1 MPDVGQVG
9 IVGRSEP
16 LQRLG
21 GSIAASAHGR
31 RSATLVSGE
40 AGIGKTS
47 LVRSALEAS
56 TAEFVLGWGTCWPG
70 GAAPGFWPWMQVF
83 ADLARAVGSQ
93 AVGEAAGLDRDL
105 LSVLVRDLGP
115 IGRAPSEPEW
125 DRLLLL
131 DATVRW
137 LEALTVDRHIVVVLD
152 DLQWA
157 DPSTFDLFDHVLASP
172 GTARLLLVGAY
183 RDNEL
188 DGETRPRVA
197 RLASH
202 ADHVHLDGLAVAGV
216 EELLRAIGGPATSAT
231 AAALH
236 RRTGGHP
243 LFVSELARLSDEDGD
258 RRLPAVVTEAVGRRI
273 DALPAET
280 RRTLEAASVLGNRLL
295 PDVLAT
301 VDGEAPAVIIGH
313 LLPAIDAGVLRTT
326 AQDEMWFAHD
336 LFRETLYDHLDAI
349 QRSLLHGLVADALA
363 ERSRRGG
370 DVPPSDLARHYAKAA
385 TSRGGKGAIA
395 WARRAAA
402 DERRRSAFIEAA
414 GHLRRA
420 RVSVVDA
427 GESIEPD
434 ILVGLLIE
442 EADDRARSG
451 DPDGARS
458 LLVGA
463 GKAAPDPASQ
473 ADVALAVQRLGA
485 KFAAPRDAIIGQLD
499 TALEAVTGFDL
510 AREARLTAALAR
522 ELQHSVSGD
531 RARAGPLS
539 ERAIV
544 LGRRSHDDE
553 TLAACLLARHDG
565 LWGPGTG
572 AERAR
577 LGHEIA
583 TVGSRLGATDRVA
596 EGLLLQ
602 ANGLLESGSA
612 GFRPVLA
619 RWLGLLDARD
629 EPRDRYLTA
638 TRRAALA
645 LLDGDSGR
653 AETLMEQA
661 ARIGE
666 RIHEPDT
673 GNVLMSQRVA
683 LARARDDPDELRT
696 LADDAVRWWT
706 GSPVVAHGVAA
717 GAYAAAGDL
726 DAASRAVATVAA
738 AGGWQSEGSYL
749 RSVLVSHLA
758 EAATALGDHE
768 LCRELFADVEHL
780 TDSCGV
786 NGAIV
791 AFAGPFAHTAG
802 ILAGELGDLA
812 TADAMLRQSVATARR
827 LGAEDWVG
835 RGTAALQ
842 TLCADGSAPADR
854 SAARPAADIASL
866 TRANGVWSISWRAE
880 HAHLPHLKGLADIA
894 TLVRLRGQEVP
905 ALQLAGG
912 VPASAGASDQLI
924 DRDALD
930 AYRRR
935 LKELAVEIDRAADD
949 ADLGRAQRLQ
959 DEREHLLAEVRR
971 TTGLGGRLRTSPSDP
986 AERARKA
993 VTARIRDAIG
1003 RLATTAPVLAAHLD
1017 RSVSTGLRCSYVP
1030 VDEDAAIT
1038 WEVHI

>member
-1 MPDVGQVG
+1 MG
-9 IVGRSEP
+9 IVGRSGP

-21 GSIAASAHGR
+21 DATAASAQGR

-47 LVRSALEAS
+47 LIRSALEAS
-56 TAEFVLGWGTCWPG
+56 AVESTLGWGTCWPG
-70 GAAPGFWPWMQVF
+70 GGAPGFWPWMQVF
-83 ADLARAVGSQ
+83 ADLARSVGSQ
-93 AVGEAAGLDRDL
+93 AVREAAGPDRDL
-105 LSVLVRDLGP
+105 LSVLVRGLGP
-115 IGRAPSEPEW
+115 VGVAPGDAEGN
-125 DRLLLL
+125 RLLLL
-131 DATVRW
+131 DAAVRW

-157 DPSTFDLFDHVLASP
+157 DPSTFDLLDHLLASP
-172 GTARLLLVGAY
+172 AKARLMLVGAY
-183 RDNEL
+183 RHNEL
-188 DGETRPRVA
+188 DGQTRPRVA
-197 RLASH
+197 RLASR
-202 ADHVHLDGLAVAGV
+202 ADHVHLDGLTMEAV
-216 EELLRAIGGPATSAT
+216 EELVRAICGPATSAIA

-243 LFVSELARLSDEDGD
+243 LFVSELARLSDEDGE
-258 RRLPAVVTEAVGRRI
+258 RRLPSVVTDAVGLRI
-273 DALPAET
+273 DALPEAT
-280 RRTLEAASVLGNRLL
+280 RRHLESASVLGNRLL

-301 VDGEAPAVIIGH
+301 VDGEAVAVVIGR
-313 LLPAIDAGVLRTT
+313 LSPAIDAGVLRTT
-326 AQDEMWFAHD
+326 AEDETWFAHD
-336 LFRETLYDHLDAI
+336 LFRETLYDRLDAVG
-349 QRSLLHGLVADALA
+349 RSLLHGLVADALA

-385 TSRGGKGAIA
+385 TSRGGKDAIL

-402 DERRRSAFIEAA
+402 DERRRSAFTEAA
-414 GHLRRA
+414 DHLRRA
-420 RVSVVDA
+420 RASVVDA
-427 GESIEPD
+427 GERIEPD
-434 ILVGLLIE
+434 VLVGLLIE

-458 LLVGA
+458 LLAGA
-463 GKAAPDPASQ
+463 ARTAPDPLSQ

-485 KFAAPRDAIIGQLD
+485 KFAAPREEIVGQLEK
-499 TALEAVTGFDL
+499 ALAAVTGLDL
-510 AREARLTAALAR
+510 AREARLTAALTR

-539 ERAIV
+539 ERAIA
-544 LGRRSHDDE
+544 LGRRSDDDE

-565 LWGPGTG
+565 LWEPGTG

-583 TVGSRLGATDRVA
+583 AVGSRLGATDCVA
-596 EGLLLQ
+596 EGLLLE

-629 EPRDRYLTA
+629 EPRDRYMTA

-645 LLDGDSGR
+645 LLDGDSSR
-653 AETLMEQA
+653 AETLMDEA

-666 RIHEPDT
+666 HIHEPDT
-673 GNVLMSQRVA
+673 GNVLMSQQVA
-683 LARARDDPDELRT
+683 LARARNDPDELRA
-696 LADDAVRWWT
+696 LAGDAVRWWT
-706 GSPVVAHGVAA
+706 GSPVLAHGVAA

-738 AGGWQSEGSYL
+738 SGGWRSEGSYL

-768 LCRELFADVEHL
+768 LCRDMLAHIEHL

-791 AFAGPFAHTAG
+791 AFAGPFAHAAG
-802 ILAGELGDLA
+802 ILAGGLGDPR
-812 TADAMLRQSVATARR
+812 TAEMMLRRSVATARR
-827 LGAEDWVG
+827 LGAEVWVRQG
-835 RGTAALQ
+835 MAALEA
-842 TLCADGSAPADR
+842 LDADEPPTDR
-854 SAARPAADIASL
+854 TATRAAADVASL
-866 TRANGVWSISWRAE
+866 TRSNGVWTVSWRAE
-880 HAHLPHLKGLADIA
+880 QAHLPHLKGLADIA

-905 ALQLAGG
+905 ALQLIGG
-912 VPASAGASDQLI
+912 DRERAVATDRLI
-924 DRDALD
+924 DRDALH

-935 LKELAVEIDRAADD
+935 LSELAVDIDRATDD
-949 ADLGRAQRLQ
+949 ADLGRSQRLQ
-959 DEREHLLAEVRR
+959 DEREHLLAEVGRS
-971 TTGLGGRLRTSPSDP
+971 TGLGGRLRRTPNDP

-1003 RLATTAPVLAAHLD
+1003 RLDTTAPMLAAHLD
-1017 RSVSTGLRCSYVP
+1017 RSIRTGLRCSYVP
-1030 VDEDAAIT
+1030 LGGDAEIT
-1038 WEVHI
+1038 WDVHI

>member
-9 IVGRSEP
+9 IVGRSGP

-21 GSIAASAHGR
+21 EAMAASAQGR

-47 LVRSALEAS
+47 LVRSAIEAS
-56 TAEFVLGWGTCWPG
+56 TVELVVGWGTCWPG
-70 GAAPGFWPWMQVF
+70 GGAPGFWPWMQVF
-83 ADLARAVGSQ
+83 ADLARSVGSQ
-93 AVGEAAGLDRDL
+93 AVREAAGPDRDL

-115 IGRAPSEPEW
+115 VGEASGDPEGN
-125 DRLLLL
+125 RLLLL
-131 DATVRW
+131 DAAVRW
-137 LEALTVDRHIVVVLD
+137 LEALTVDRHIGVVLD

-157 DPSTFDLFDHVLASP
+157 DPSTLDLFDHVLASP
-172 GTARLLLVGAY
+172 VTARLMLVGAY
-183 RDNEL
+183 RHNEL

-197 RLASH
+197 RLASR
-202 ADHVHLDGLAVAGV
+202 ADHVHLDGLTVEAV
-216 EELLRAIGGPATSAT
+216 EELVGAIGGPAVS

-258 RRLPAVVTEAVGRRI
+258 RRLPSVVTDAVGRRI
-273 DALPAET
+273 DALPEET
-280 RRTLEAASVLGNRLL
+280 RRTLESASVLGNRLL

-301 VDGEAPAVIIGH
+301 VDGEALAVIIDR
-313 LLPAIDAGVLRTT
+313 LSPAIDAGVLRTT
-326 AQDEMWFAHD
+326 AQDGTWFAHD
-336 LFRETLYDHLDAI
+336 LFREALYDRLDAT

-385 TSRGGKGAIA
+385 TSRGGKGAIH
-395 WARRAAA
+395 WARQAAA
-402 DERRRSAFIEAA
+402 DERRRSAFTEAA
-414 GHLRRA
+414 GHLLRA
-420 RVSVVDA
+420 RQSVVDA
-427 GESIEPD
+427 GCSIEPD
-434 ILVGLLIE
+434 VLVRLLIE
-442 EADDRARSG
+442 EAGDRARSG

-458 LLVGA
+458 LLAGA
-463 GKAAPDPASQ
+463 AKAAPDPARQ

-485 KFAAPRDAIIGQLD
+485 KFAAPRDAIIGQLE
-499 TALEAVTGFDL
+499 TALEAVTGLDL

-544 LGRRSHDDE
+544 LGRRSNDDE

-572 AERAR
+572 AERAQ

-583 TVGSRLGATDRVA
+583 TVGSRLGATDCVA
-596 EGLLLQ
+596 EGLLLE

-619 RWLGLLDARD
+619 RWLALLDARD
-629 EPRDRYLTA
+629 EPRDRYMTA

-645 LLDGDSGR
+645 LLDGDTGR
-653 AETLMEQA
+653 AETLMEEA

-683 LARARDDPDELRT
+683 LARARDDPDELRA
-696 LADDAVRWWT
+696 LAGDAVRWWT
-706 GSPVVAHGVAA
+706 GSPVLAYGVAA
-717 GAYAAAGDL
+717 GAYTAAGDL
-726 DAASRAVATVAA
+726 VAAGRAVATVAA
-738 AGGWQSEGSYL
+738 CGGWQSEGSYL

-768 LCRELFADVEHL
+768 LCRDLLTDIEHL

-802 ILAGELGDLA
+802 ILAGGLGDLR

-827 LGAEDWVG
+827 LGAEVWV
-835 RGTAALQ
+835 RQGTAALE
-842 TLCADGSAPADR
+842 TLSTDEPEPANR
-854 SAARPAADIASL
+854 SATRPTAAVASL
-866 TRANGVWSISWRAE
+866 TRSNGVWSISWRAE

-912 VPASAGASDQLI
+912 ASASAGASDQLI
-924 DRDALD
+924 DRDALH
-930 AYRRR
+930 AYRQR
-935 LKELAVEIDRAADD
+935 LNELAVEIDRAADD
-949 ADLGRAQRLQ
+949 ADLGRVQRLQ
-959 DEREHLLAEVRR
+959 DEREHLLAEVGRA
-971 TTGLGGRLRTSPSDP
+971 TGLGGRLRNSPNDP

-993 VTARIRDAIG
+993 VTARIRDVIG

-1017 RSVSTGLRCSYVP
+1017 RSIRTGLRCSYVP
-1030 VDEDAAIT
+1030 LGEDAEIT
-1038 WEVHI
+1038 WEVHT